1 MSLTMLSNRTAVAT
15 PAAGG
20 EQLLDEGTTAAVDV
34 GITAAAAAT
43 AIGGGAALLS
53 IDKIPDWYGEN
64 PFIQSGYRPV
74 FAAAKPCFHSW
85 LYLHNQSANIFTH
98 LVPGVLAL
106 ALNAALL
113 RYFSLWY
120 PDATL
125 ADRAVFHIYLTA
137 LSLCFGISATY
148 HTMLCHSRESA
159 DLWVRLDYVSISILI
174 FSSFI
179 PGLYMGFYCEPGLLK
194 MYLGTII
201 SLGLINSYFSLN
213 DRYGSKNWISS
224 RLLPFLGLGMSALI
238 PLIHAGLLF
247 PYEQLQKQ
255 AGLNY
260 LYLEGVLMLIG
271 VLLLATRFPECWKP
285 GMFDYWGA
293 SHQLFHCFV
302 VLGTVSHFAGILSGF
317 DWNYTNQ
324 RCAAVL

>member
-1 MSLTMLSNRTAVAT
+1 MSVTMLSNRTAVAT
-15 PAAGG
+15 AAAGI
-20 EQLLDEGTTAAVDV
+20 EQPLDEGATAAGVVAVTAAAVDV

-194 MYLGTII
+194 MYLGTV
-201 SLGLINSYFSLN
+201 
-213 DRYGSKNWISS
+213 SS
-224 RLLPFLGLGMSALI
+224 REPCLDRQLLRFLSPF
-238 PLIHAGLLF
+238 
-247 PYEQLQKQ
+247 
-255 AGLNY
+255 
-260 LYLEGVLMLIG
+260 
-271 VLLLATRFPECWKP
+271 RFC
-285 GMFDYWGA
+285 MIVY
-293 SHQLFHCFV
+293 C
-302 VLGTVSHFAGILSGF
+302 
-317 DWNYTNQ
+317 
-324 RCAAVL
+324 